1 MMRFMP
7 ANWSPKS
14 WGELHAS
21 RVAMEVRRLRG
32 GRSVQWLAERT
43 AELGHPMN
51 RNALTDLE
59 NGRRRYVT
67 TAELVVLAAALDTAP
82 ATLLFSGPYNAENE
96 VLDGTTAT
104 EFEAVQWFSGLSD
117 APDGIGDPEE
127 YAENTSLL
135 GLARRIADLQQQQIA
150 LMRLAEERSVDR
162 RGESH
167 RRTPAANRRPG
178 SRDGRCLARQGE
190 HIPGRLGGVS
200 LLHGRRRRVQV
211 ESARWRGVGRRCA
224 SGSTAR

>member
-150 LMRLAEERSVDR
+150 LMRLAEGGQWTGGGKAIAELQQQID
-162 RGESH
+162 
-167 RRTPAANRRPG
+167 
-178 SRDGRCLARQGE
+178 DLARETGDVLRARE
-190 HIPGRLGGVS
+190 NTYRGGSVVYRSYTDDDGVS
-200 LLHGRRRRVQV
+200 RLSPLDG
-211 ESARWRGVGRRCA
+211 EG
-224 SGSTAR
+224 